1 MDSLKRFSRITGWI
15 VFAIA
20 FVVYIFSAER
30 VGSLWDCG
38 EFILGA
44 YKLQVVHPPGAP
56 VYVLIGRMFAWV
68 ATLISDDPTHISF
81 AVNLMSGFFT
91 ALMAMLVAKT
101 TIMLG
106 KLAMVGR
113 GGDIEQSSVFAL
125 CGAGLVAGLTT
136 AFCSSIWFSAVEGEV
151 YAMSTFFTA
160 LTFWAAVRWYYH
172 PDSPQ
177 NDRWLIFIAFSAAL
191 SIGVHLLSI
200 LTFPAIALL
209 YYFKKNEN
217 PNLIG
222 AGISMII
229 GAIIIWFIQKVIIA
243 GIPNMWKIFEVPMVN
258 NMGAPFHSGLI
269 PTGLLYTALFFSLF
283 QIAKNR
289 SNRMLFFVISMICLA
304 VISFM
309 SVGLLPTIILV
320 PLIGLALHK
329 FRSVTAHQSLQLIT
343 MGALMFV
350 IGFSTLGIIVI
361 RANADTPVNMNVP
374 SDALRILPYLNRE
387 QYGERPLLYGP
398 HFDARPSGVE
408 REDRYGRV
416 GDKYEVVDEKIAYTY
431 ESKDKM
437 FLPRVSHT
445 DAARKQLYRTWW
457 GQKTGAPSAGFNFS
471 FMMRYQMSWMYWRY
485 FMWNFAGR
493 QNGEQGYS
501 PWDKSAGHWVSG
513 IKPIDEAKLFNMD
526 EMPDSM
532 KRHKGNN
539 TYFFLPLLFG
549 LFGLFYHA
557 KRRQKEFFALTVLFV
572 ITGIGIIIYS
582 NQPPNEPR
590 ERDYVLVGSFFTYC
604 MWIGMGVLAMFQLFR
619 SKINL
624 GGVPAAGLAT
634 LLALSAPAIMAFQ
647 NFDDLSRADHT
658 ASRDY
663 ASNFLESTEPNA
675 IIFTYGDNDTYPL
688 WYAQEVEN
696 IRRDVRVVN
705 LSLIQVDWYINKLRS
720 KVNDSPP
727 IKMTVPAEAY
737 RGKKRNT
744 VFFIPQEEPYQPR
757 NLLEELRYIGHPQN
771 EQNGGQTIMH
781 TPKLFLP
788 IDRNQAIRSG
798 WISPTDTTNFV
809 NRIDIDLSRSL
820 SAGYIIKDEL
830 AILDVI
836 ASNIYDRPVY
846 FASTCKNE
854 KLLGLNDYMQL
865 EGLSLRIMPFKNKSD
880 EVLSIYGS
888 GRVASDI
895 IYDNVMNK
903 FRWGGFDK
911 KELFVDNS
919 YGAAIQS
926 HRFLFMRAAEDFLDR
941 GDRTK
946 AAEMC
951 EKFFEAFPH
960 MNFSY
965 SPHVIP
971 FITILA
977 NAGQVEKAKS
987 HLRILANQM
996 SQEMNFFDSIDPDIV
1011 ESSFDIDYLYNVRS
1025 IPEVLRIAK
1034 RLQDPEF
1041 EQEMS
1046 ALLNRYVVEQV
1057 RN

>member
-1 MDSLKRFSRITGWI
+1 MDSLKRLSRITGWV
-15 VFAIA
+15 VFTIA
-20 FVVYIFSAER
+20 FIVYFLSAER

-44 YKLQVVHPPGAP
+44 YKLQVVHPPGAA

-68 ATLISDDPTHISF
+68 ASLVSDDPANISF
-81 AVNLMSGFFT
+81 AVNLMSGLFT
-91 ALMAMLVAKT
+91 AFMAMLVAKT
-101 TIMLG
+101 TMMLG
-106 KLAMVGR
+106 KLALVGR
-113 GGDIEQSSVFAL
+113 SEEIEKSSVLAL

-136 AFCSSIWFSAVEGEV
+136 AFCTSIWFSAVEGEV

-172 PDSPQ
+172 PDSLQ
-177 NDRWLIFIAFSAAL
+177 NDRWLIFVAFSASL

-209 YYFKKNEN
+209 YYFKKKDN

-222 AGISMII
+222 AGISMVA
-229 GAIIIWFIQKVIIA
+229 GGIIIWFIQKVIIA

-258 NMGAPFHSGLI
+258 NMGAPFHSGLVPVGI
-269 PTGLLYTALFFSLF
+269 LYTALFYSLF
-283 QIAKNR
+283 QVAKNKSSR
-289 SNRMLFFVISMICLA
+289 TLFFAVAMISLA
-304 VISFM
+304 IISLL
-309 SVGLLPTIILV
+309 SVGLVPTIVLV
-320 PLIGLALHK
+320 PLLGFALNK
-329 FRSVTAHQSLQLIT
+329 YRSVTAHQTVQLLT

-374 SDALRILPYLNRE
+374 SDAVRLLPYLNRE

-398 HFDARPSGVE
+398 HFDARPTGVE

-416 GDKYEVVDEKIAYTY
+416 GDRYEIVEEKIEYSY
-431 ESKDKM
+431 DSRDKM
-437 FLPRVSHT
+437 FFPRVSHT
-445 DAARKQLYRTWW
+445 DAARKRLYRTWW
-457 GQKTGAPSAGFNFS
+457 GQKTGAPSQAFNVS
-471 FMMRYQMSWMYWRY
+471 FMMRYQLSWMYWRY

-493 QNGEQGYS
+493 QNGEQGYN

-513 IKPIDEAKLFNMD
+513 IKPLDESKLFNMD

-539 TYFFLPLLFG
+539 KYYLLPLLFG
-549 LFGLFYHA
+549 LFGLFFHA
-557 KRRQKEFFALTVLFV
+557 KNRQKEFLALTVLFV

-590 ERDYVLVGSFFTYC
+590 ERDYVLVGSFFTFS
-604 MWIGMGVLAMFQLFR
+604 MWIGMGVLAMFRLFKNR
-619 SKINL
+619 IKL
-624 GGVPAAGLAT
+624 GGVPAAGLAS
-634 LLALSAPAIMAFQ
+634 LIALSAPTIMAFQ

-663 ASNFLESTEPNA
+663 ASNFLESTAPNA

-705 LSLIQVDWYINKLRS
+705 LSLIQVDWYINKLRN

-727 IKMTVPAEAY
+727 LKLTVPAEAY

-744 VFFIPQEEPYQPR
+744 VFFYPQDTPYEPK
-757 NLLEELRYIGHPQN
+757 NIFEELQFIGLERN
-771 EQNGGQTIMH
+771 EQNGQTVMRS
-781 TPKLFLP
+781 PKLYIP
-788 IDRNQAIRSG
+788 VDRNRAIQSG
-798 WISPTDTTNFV
+798 WISPTDTTNLV
-809 NRIDIDLSRSL
+809 NRIEFDLSRSL
-820 SAGYIIKDEL
+820 DAGYIIKDEL
-830 AILDVI
+830 AIMDVI

-846 FASTCKNE
+846 FATTCKDE
-854 KLLGLNDYMQL
+854 KLLGLNDYMQM
-865 EGLSLRIMPFKNKSD
+865 EGLSLRIMPFKNESD
-880 EVLSIYGS
+880 DMLSIYGS
-888 GRVASDI
+888 GRVNSDI

-903 FRWGGFDK
+903 YKWGGFDK

-926 HRFLFMRAAEDFLDR
+926 HRMFFMRASDDLLAR
-941 GDRTK
+941 GERQK
-946 AAEMC
+946 AADLC
-951 EKFFEAFPH
+951 DKFFEAFPH
-960 MNFSY
+960 MNFPY
-965 SPHVIP
+965 SPTILP
-971 FITILA
+971 FIQSYLG
-977 NAGQVEKAKS
+977 AGQTEKAKT

-996 SQEMNFFDSIDPDIV
+996 SQEMKFYDSIGPDIV
-1011 ESSFDIDYLYNVRS
+1011 ESSFSTDYVYNTRT
-1025 IPEVLRIAK
+1025 IPQVLRIAG
-1034 RLQDPEF
+1034 LLDDPAF
-1041 EQEMS
+1041 EQEMNG
-1046 ALLNRYVVEQV
+1046 LLQQYMVDSV